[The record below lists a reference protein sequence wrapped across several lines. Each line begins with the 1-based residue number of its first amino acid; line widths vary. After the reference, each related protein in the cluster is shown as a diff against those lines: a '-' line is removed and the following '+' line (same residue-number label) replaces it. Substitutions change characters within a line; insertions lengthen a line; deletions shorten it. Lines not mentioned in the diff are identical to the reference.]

1 VGVEGPHLPYADTP
15 ILPDSHSPALPFSH
29 SPAPRSPT
37 LPARV
42 GFITAIVYS
51 ARDED
56 SGAGTNPR
64 FCIEQHKK
72 KGGSTMRLM
81 KLAVVIGL
89 LTLGILSPSN
99 LQAARPDKTA
109 ASDPAG
115 RQFSACP
122 LPIPNCVPES
132 VFDFKKCRCVPRP

>member
-1 VGVEGPHLPYADTP
+1 
-15 ILPDSHSPALPFSH
+15 
-29 SPAPRSPT
+29 
-37 LPARV
+37 
-42 GFITAIVYS
+42 
-51 ARDED
+51 
-56 SGAGTNPR
+56 
-64 FCIEQHKK
+64 
-72 KGGSTMRLM
+72 MRLM

-132 VFDFKKCRCVPRP
+132 VFDFKRCRCVPRP